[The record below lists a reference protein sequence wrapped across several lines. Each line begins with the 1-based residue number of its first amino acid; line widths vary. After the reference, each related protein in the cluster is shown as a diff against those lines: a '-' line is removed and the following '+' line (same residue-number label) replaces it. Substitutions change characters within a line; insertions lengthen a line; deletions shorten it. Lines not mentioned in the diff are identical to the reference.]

1 MKSFLKKSSVYVL
14 ALLFTAAAFSQQ
26 TVNITSTHAPSVV
39 LFLVPHNNPL
49 FALGY
54 TNDTNKSI
62 LEVADGSQFHE
73 EEFKDATISS
83 SKTVFK
89 ARYNAYLDEMEIKR
103 QDDKIGYINKNLK
116 KEKISFQTEN
126 RTYKILETDN
136 YNKKRILGYF
146 EILKENDYVSLY
158 RKDLKQLNI
167 GLEKT
172 PYMIP
177 APKSITEFRDT
188 KSEFYVEFK
197 QSGHAIKLS
206 RTRGGVAKLFEE
218 KKEIIK
224 QYIKDNNLKVT
235 KEEDIIKVID
245 YINTL

>member
-1 MKSFLKKSSVYVL
+1 MKSILKKSSVCVL
-14 ALLFTAAAFSQQ
+14 MLLCTITTFAQQ
-26 TVNITSTHAPSVV
+26 TVNVTSTHAPSVV

-54 TNDTNKSI
+54 TNDANKSI
-62 LEVADGSQFHE
+62 LEVANGSQFHE
-73 EEFKDATISS
+73 EEFKDAKISS
-83 SKTVFK
+83 SQVVFK

-116 KEKISFQTEN
+116 KEKISFQTED

-136 YNKKRILGYF
+136 YSKKRVLGYF
-146 EILKENDYVSLY
+146 KVLKENDYVSLY

-177 APKSITEFRDT
+177 APKIITEFRDT

-197 QSGHAIKLS
+197 KSGHAIKLS
-206 RTRGGVAKLFEE
+206 RTRGGVAKLFED
-218 KKEIIK
+218 KRAIVKQFIKE
-224 QYIKDNNLKVT
+224 NNLKVT

-245 YINTL
+245 YVNSL